1 MYIQSTATL
10 SVSCRNPRC
19 ARSSDL
25 SEAVMNPQLQTSP
38 FDKMRNVSFRKPIP
52 RIRTPSLTRTLS
64 PSSSSSNST
73 PHTSESPGPAQ
84 MDNAPSLGVLSIP
97 PPPESHDEGE
107 YTSLSDLPAPS
118 DLSDTQDLEQ
128 DLEQAL
134 NDGNHPAEEME
145 QVQSV
150 ASSIEPQEEPSP
162 TFSSD
167 EPTAQ
172 PRFPSSTP
180 HAPIN
185 RAESQSL
192 SVAQSS
198 PAPSVMFTPTPA
210 FPPRPRPRFFAPG
223 LPSTPA
229 IAEHSGLD
237 NKDLITPYAR
247 RRSFLIDVI
256 NSTARQSSH
265 SMLVSL
271 VSHPVHDSVRVPW
284 AAFLTRSREA
294 GRRRRLSLR
303 TLAGARLSQAPHLH
317 MISLRIPVPTPPLT
331 MSWAW
336 VLVDTALAAS
346 MPGS

>member
-1 MYIQSTATL
+1 MICHCQRLCNLPATVALRFLLKEWLVMYIQSTATL

-162 TFSSD
+162 TVSSD
-167 EPTAQ
+167 EPTPQ
-172 PRFPSSTP
+172 PRSSSSTP

-198 PAPSVMFTPTPA
+198 PAPSVIFTPTPA

-256 NSTARQSSH
+256 NSTAR
-265 SMLVSL
+265 
-271 VSHPVHDSVRVPW
+271 
-284 AAFLTRSREA
+284 
-294 GRRRRLSLR
+294 
-303 TLAGARLSQAPHLH
+303 ARFAQ
-317 MISLRIPVPTPPLT
+317 PTPHPHRTGYSTTLDEEGSCST
-331 MSWAW
+331 SPDSSNQPS
-336 VLVDTALAAS
+336 DTKPTIAQSPAS
-346 MPGS
+346 DTTIKQ